1 VKETRKRTGAESF
14 VAAFSYA
21 GGPYADAEAS
31 MRPFAREV
39 RPELA
44 KVAPTV
50 RVTPRRDDPGRGHQ
64 PASAR

>member
-21 GGPYADAEAS
+21 GDAEAS